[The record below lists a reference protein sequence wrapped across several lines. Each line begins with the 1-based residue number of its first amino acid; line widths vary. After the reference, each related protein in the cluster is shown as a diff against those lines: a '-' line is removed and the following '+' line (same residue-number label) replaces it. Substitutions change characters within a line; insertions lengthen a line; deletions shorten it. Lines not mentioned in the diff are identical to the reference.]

1 MQTTLQDTEL
11 RQYIINRIATLN
23 NFLENVT
30 ELSESKYIRYQQAR
44 DELIIIAEMFLKM
57 DRDKLLNLKNI
68 Y

>member
-30 ELSESKYIRYQQAR
+30 ELSASKYIRYQQAR